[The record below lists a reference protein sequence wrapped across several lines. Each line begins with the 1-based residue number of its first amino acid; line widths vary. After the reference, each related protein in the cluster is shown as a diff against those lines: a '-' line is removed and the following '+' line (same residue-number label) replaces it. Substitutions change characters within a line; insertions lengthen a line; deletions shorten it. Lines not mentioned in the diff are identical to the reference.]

1 MNQELKIEKIDPR
14 HESVN
19 ERFWRGEIIVEE
31 LIEMLQKVPQDAK
44 VRIYANKF
52 QFIAPNTSKVFT
64 LDIVD
69 N

>member
-1 MNQELKIEKIDPR
+1 
-14 HESVN
+14 
-19 ERFWRGEIIVEE
+19 
-31 LIEMLQKVPQDAK
+31 MLQKVPQDAK